1 MGPPPAKRRRK
12 LVVLTSSEEEEEEE
26 EFLKQDRGEDQL
38 RSKTRKPS
46 FQDHVL
52 PTRLRSKSKPVPKA
66 PLTAPSQSTAQL
78 LSKKPAA
85 NAHNLYRDPKTPSLE
100 TYFNAANNSH
110 AVKTTGSQTSK
121 LGTAV
126 EEEDFIEDDSF
137 DEEMQKLLNPRKDP
151 KNRQKQAPAQSAT
164 LTEKTSSSK
173 LLSGSQVFRNLGNGI
188 AKSDKKEE
196 LKQLSKDDT
205 RPWSD
210 RYGPMS
216 LEELAV
222 HKKKVADVRDWLDK
236 VFQGRSKK
244 RVLILK
250 GASGV
255 GKTATVSTLSTAMNF
270 DLLEWANPAVSDF
283 HSDNYVSTTAL
294 FDEFLRRGGK
304 FTSLDVT
311 GSEDAGAPTN
321 ASSTDIN
328 GSKGKKRVIL
338 VEELPNMFM
347 SSSAA
352 VQSFRASILQY
363 LSTTQTPPSTNPT
376 DTIRDTPIPLVIILT
391 ESQTTHTTS
400 LTDSLTAHRLLG
412 PSILSHPNIDTIEFN
427 PIAPTFIT
435 KALNLILQKEALQS
449 GRRSVPGPSV
459 LKRLSESGDV
469 RSAIGSLEFL
479 SLKGTDGDDWSGR
492 VAAGKGKKGAKSAS
506 ALTEKEE
513 VSLELV
519 TRREVSLG
527 LFHAV
532 GKVVYNKREGILSNS
547 GGDSN
552 INSKT
557 AREEPTQPPD
567 HLPQHVRLKAPDVAV
582 EELIDETGTDP
593 ATFVAALHE
602 NYVPSCAG
610 ETFLDTLNACIDNLS
625 DSDILFPSTGKGRY
639 RNGGNSNNTNNNIFQ
654 NTGTDSLRQD
664 EIAFHIAVR
673 GILFSLPNPVKRSSS
688 ASAGMGGLKREKEGK
703 SKADTSFKIFY
714 PASLRLAKR
723 IQDIQER
730 VERCHNRL
738 SSSPHHH
745 HPATSRWEE
754 GVVAS
759 WAAAGRSIFGANA
772 VEEVEGRCIHPT
784 RKEDIILEILPYRAI
799 MERCRRPGSKFMV
812 ELDAVTKI
820 SRNYEATESPDDD
833 SDFVGG
839 GGKSGMQS
847 KSYMLGEGEKK
858 AGGSNL
864 LSEGEK
870 KTGESDILLVGKEEE
885 EEEATAAGGRLF
897 LSDDDI
903 ED

>member
-1 MGPPPAKRRRK
+1 MGPPPAKRRKK

-26 EFLKQDRGEDQL
+26 EVLKQDRGEDQL
-38 RSKTRKPS
+38 RSKTRKLS
-46 FQDHVL
+46 LQDHVL
-52 PTRLRSKSKPVPKA
+52 PTRLRSKSKPVTKA
-66 PLTAPSQSTAQL
+66 PPTAPLQSTTQL
-78 LSKKPAA
+78 LPKKPVA
-85 NAHNLYRDPKTPSLE
+85 NAHNVHRDPKTPSLE
-100 TYFNAANNSH
+100 TYFSAANNSH
-110 AVKTTGSQTSK
+110 TVKTTGSQTSK

-137 DEEMQKLLNPRKDP
+137 DEELQKLSNPRKDL
-151 KNRQKQAPAQSAT
+151 KNRQKQAPAQSSN

-205 RPWSD
+205 RPWSE

-236 VFQGRSKK
+236 VFEGRSKK

-270 DLLEWANPAVSDF
+270 DLLEWANPTVSDF
-283 HSDNYVSTTAL
+283 NSDNYVSTTAL

-311 GSEDAGAPTN
+311 GSEDTGAPTN
-321 ASSTDIN
+321 ASPTDNN

-363 LSTTQTPPSTNPT
+363 LSIAQTLPLTTPN
-376 DTIRDTPIPLVIILT
+376 DTLRDTPIPLIIILT

-400 LTDSLTAHRLLG
+400 LTDTLTAHRLLG
-412 PSILSHPNIDTIEFN
+412 PSILSHPNTDTIEFN

-435 KALNLILQKEALQS
+435 KALNLILQKEALHS
-449 GRRSVPGPSV
+449 GRRRVPGPSV
-459 LKRLSESGDV
+459 LRRLSESGDV

-492 VAAGKGKKGAKSAS
+492 VVAGKGKKGAKSAS
-506 ALTEKEE
+506 ALPQKEE

-532 GKVVYNKREGILSNS
+532 GKVVYNKREGIVNT

-557 AREEPTQPPD
+557 PREEPTQPPD
-567 HLPQHVRLKAPDVAV
+567 HLPQHVRLKASDVAV
-582 EELIDETGTDP
+582 DELIDETGTDP

-610 ETFLDTLNACIDNLS
+610 QTFLDTLNACIDNLS
-625 DSDILFPSTGKGRY
+625 DSDILFPSTGKGRH
-639 RNGGNSNNTNNNIFQ
+639 RGGGTNNNNTIFQ
-654 NTGTDSLRQD
+654 STGTDSLRQE

-673 GILFSLPNPVKRSSS
+673 GILFSLPNPVKRSSASSSSS
-688 ASAGMGGLKREKEGK
+688 ASTRTVGSSKREEERKNK
-703 SKADTSFKIFY
+703 TDNTSFKIFY
-714 PASLRLAKR
+714 PTSLRLAKH

-730 VERCHNRL
+730 VD
-738 SSSPHHH
+738 
-745 HPATSRWEE
+745 
-754 GVVAS
+754 
-759 WAAAGRSIFGANA
+759 
-772 VEEVEGRCIHPT
+772 
-784 RKEDIILEILPYRAI
+784 KYAI
-799 MERCRRPGSKFMV
+799 
-812 ELDAVTKI
+812 TKI
-820 SRNYEATESPDDD
+820 AGNEGEEMNESPDEELDL
-833 SDFVGG
+833 GG
-839 GGKSGMQS
+839 VGKSGIQS
-847 KSYMLGEGEKK
+847 CKTNLLGEG
-858 AGGSNL
+858 
-864 LSEGEK
+864 GEK
-870 KTGESDILLVGKEEE
+870 KEKVGSGSDML
-885 EEEATAAGGRLF
+885 EEEATAAGRLF